1 MDTIPTL
8 LGTTLS
14 GRAMRFPDDLP
25 LTPIALI
32 FGFDHEA
39 RHDVGAWK
47 RFFTELGIDFL
58 SVPTTPIYIPAEAL
72 SGTARAM
79 KTHTSPAAWDSIV
92 QVHKGGAELL
102 SAFRWHA
109 DHHAKVLLLVGGKV
123 LASHGSGRFTE
134 AAAEPFRAVPI

>member
-1 MDTIPTL
+1 MDTIPSL

-14 GRAMRFPDDLP
+14 GRAFRIPEDLP
-25 LTPIALI
+25 ATPVALI

-39 RHDVGAWK
+39 RHDVRAWK
-47 RFFTELGIDFL
+47 KFFTMQGIDFL

-79 KTHTSPAAWDSIV
+79 RARVPPAGWESIV

-109 DHHAKVLLLVGGKV
+109 DHFAKVALLAGGTV
-123 LASHGSGRFTE
+123 RALHGTGPYSEE
-134 AAAEPFRAVPI
+134 AAESFRIADI